1 MEPESAYLVL
11 PANLYRQ
18 FNRLKNTGQFQSD
31 ADVLQ
36 ASLTALEQ
44 QWAHHRPEKVCG
56 RTPYMSRPPLSI
68 EDYDT

>member
-1 MEPESAYLVL
+1 MEPESAHLIL

-18 FNRLKNTGQFQSD
+18 FSRLKTMGQFQSD

-44 QWAHHRPEKVCG
+44 QWAHHRLERAHG
-56 RTPYMSRPPLSI
+56 RTPYMSRPPMSI